1 KWGMLGAFEGLGELE
16 PFLPEREKEFGRGF
30 LEGMLAGRR
39 MTAAFWAE
47 IRRERG
53 KLNRW
58 CAEIFERYDLVL
70 TPTVPFDPPPARGP
84 LPAETEGRRAAPVGV
99 ASFTIPWNRA
109 WHPAPTVRAGFSQA
123 GLPVGLQIAAPRHR
137 DDLVLQAASAF
148 GGGGRG

>member
-70 TPTVPFDPPPARGP
+70 TPTVPFDPPPPPGEPPPLVPRNLRALRPRAPADRPVRSAAR
-84 LPAETEGRRAAPVGV
+84 ARAAPGGDGG
-99 ASFTIPWNRA
+99 PP
-109 WHPAPTVRAGFSQA
+109 PAAR
-123 GLPVGLQIAAPRHR
+123 
-137 DDLVLQAASAF
+137 
-148 GGGGRG
+148 GGGGAPDSGGPRG